1 MGGSDSNV
9 VVPRL
14 KREDCERT
22 KHDSAFSTWKVLVG
36 PTDWEDYSS
45 GKEGATRYR
54 VHNLPRRPGPGIY
67 ELGVAA
73 SRAKSGREIA
83 KLDPRL
89 IVVVYLGQADCVRTR
104 LQQYGR
110 SGAHLGRRS
119 PAACEIDRKTSFP
132 TRQLGLFEE
141 VLSRGNPI
149 VFRWAPLNDKGDAQR
164 AELSLLDTFDYAW
177 NKGSNG
183 SRRPSDIFWKLD
195 EIASSTFHISSMARR
210 LLPFR
215 PRQVGIRIKGKLL
228 SEKKESFPQTGG
240 KSSNIFHGIF
250 KFSKS
255 RPRPVIS
262 ESRANETVI
271 SGTFPANESFSLFC
285 GVILED
291 GFPCTKPPVQ
301 GMKRCSGHKGMR
313 IWVSNSVSYANDT
326 VISGS
331 YPANESFSPLC
342 GVALEDGSP
351 CTKPA
356 VQGRKRCSEHKGMR
370 IRASN
375 SVPRRKGACSEI
387 HELGNML
394 EAFSQQGNVKND
406 FGAACGVDFGD
417 GTFCT
422 RRAAQGRVRCE
433 HHKGM
438 RVNQMKKKHVG
449 S

>member
-1 MGGSDSNV
+1 MGGSDSDSNV
-9 VVPRL
+9 VLPRL
-14 KREDCERT
+14 KREDCGRT

-54 VHNLPRRPGPGIY
+54 VHNLPRSPGPGIY

-73 SRAKSGREIA
+73 SHAKSGREVA

-89 IVVVYLGQADCVRTR
+89 VVVVYLGKADCVRTR

-110 SGAHLGRRS
+110 SGAHLGRCS
-119 PAACEIDRKTSFP
+119 PAACEIDCKTCSP

-149 VFRWAPLNDKGDAQR
+149 VFRWATLNDKGDAQR

-183 SRRPSDIFWKLD
+183 SRRPSDIFRKLD
-195 EIASSTFHISSMARR
+195 EIASSTYHISSMARK

-215 PRQVGIRIKGKLL
+215 PREVGIRIRGKLL
-228 SEKKESFPQTGG
+228 SEKKETSPQTGG
-240 KSSNIFHGIF
+240 ENNNFLNGIF

-255 RPRPVIS
+255 RPRLVIS
-262 ESRANETVI
+262 ESRANDTAI
-271 SGTFPANESFSLFC
+271 SGTSPANESFSPLC

-291 GFPCTKPPVQ
+291 GSPCTKPTLQ
-301 GMKRCSGHKGMR
+301 GRKRCSGHKGMR
-313 IWVSNSVSYANDT
+313 IWASNSVSHANDT
-326 VISGS
+326 AISVS
-331 YPANESFSPLC
+331 YPANESFSPSC
-342 GVALEDGSP
+342 GVILEDGSP
-351 CTKPA
+351 CTKPP
-356 VQGRKRCSEHKGMR
+356 VQGRKRCIEHKGMR
-370 IRASN
+370 IPASN
-375 SVPRRKGACSEI
+375 SVLSRKGASSKI
-387 HELGNML
+387 HELGNMVE
-394 EAFSQQGNVKND
+394 EAFLQQGNVKND
-406 FGAACGVDFGD
+406 FGTVCGVDFG
-417 GTFCT
+417 
-422 RRAAQGRVRCE
+422 VRCE

-438 RVNQMKKKHVG
+438 RINQIKKKHVG